1 METIARFPALRDAAQ
16 PAAVRPAAVRP
27 AVVMPARALAD
38 HPARP
43 RRRSRDWVHMP
54 LVALVGL
61 ALAAWALATWNEQQR
76 LVRQRGERLARE
88 PVSGTIR
95 P

>member
-1 METIARFPALRDAAQ
+1 MDTIARFPEI
-16 PAAVRPAAVRP
+16 RPAAHR
-27 AVVMPARALAD
+27 AAVMPARPSAD
-38 HPARP
+38 RP
-43 RRRSRDWVHMP
+43 VRARRRSRDWVHMP